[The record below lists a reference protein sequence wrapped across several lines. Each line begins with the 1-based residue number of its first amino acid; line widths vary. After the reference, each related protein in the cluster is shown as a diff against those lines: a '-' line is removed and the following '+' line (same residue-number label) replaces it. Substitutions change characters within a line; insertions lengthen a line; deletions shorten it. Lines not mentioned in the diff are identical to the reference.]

1 MDEQK
6 PNQNQNQ
13 KQDQNKTQ
21 QTPNSEKAPIAD
33 KKHKERFYNLKLLA
47 AYFLISSTLS
57 SMVMLIMF
65 LIRAI
70 SSPTKAAEQ
79 FTEIPTIISIIIAF
93 VVSPILT
100 IVMVNNHEKKKH
112 SQSTNNATAPIQA
125 ETTVNNATA
134 PIQAETTVNNAT
146 APIQAETTV
155 GSIVG
160 SLFLNFLFTV
170 LLFILFAGISGIWAS
185 SSCKGND
192 CASGWTFGFFLL
204 PVSFI
209 AALAIAPFLT
219 ALVKKRR
226 K

>member
-6 PNQNQNQ
+6 PNQNQ

-21 QTPNSEKAPIAD
+21 QTPNSEKAPAAD

-79 FTEIPTIISIIIAF
+79 FGEIPTIISIIIAF

-100 IVMVNNHEKKKH
+100 IVVVNNHEKKKH
-112 SQSTNNATAPIQA
+112 SQPANNATAPIQA
-125 ETTVNNATA
+125 ETTVR
-134 PIQAETTVNNAT
+134 
-146 APIQAETTV
+146 
-155 GSIVG
+155 SIVG

-170 LLFILFAGISGIWAS
+170 FLFILFAGISGIWAS

-204 PVSFI
+204 PASFI

-219 ALVKKRR
+219 ALIKKRR

>member
-6 PNQNQNQ
+6 TNQDQ

-125 ETTVNNATA
+125 ETTVR
-134 PIQAETTVNNAT
+134 
-146 APIQAETTV
+146 
-155 GSIVG
+155 SIVG

>member
-6 PNQNQNQ
+6 TNQNQ

-112 SQSTNNATAPIQA
+112 PQSANNATAPIQA

-134 PIQAETTVNNAT
+134 PIQAETTVR
-146 APIQAETTV
+146 
-155 GSIVG
+155 SIVG

-204 PVSFI
+204 PASFI